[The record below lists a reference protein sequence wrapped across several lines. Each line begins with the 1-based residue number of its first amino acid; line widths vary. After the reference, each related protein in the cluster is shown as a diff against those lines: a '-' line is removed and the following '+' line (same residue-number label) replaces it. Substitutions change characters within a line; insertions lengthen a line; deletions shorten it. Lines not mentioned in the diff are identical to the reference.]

1 MKSHPTMAA
10 LLALAL
16 APAAAR
22 GASAELNV
30 VKAVQVQAQ
39 GAGAR
44 VVISG
49 TRAPTFTVFRLSDPA
64 RLIVDLAGADVSAVR
79 GPRDGAGPVSGVA
92 ISQFSDERAALGRVV
107 VAMAESSR
115 YDVRAAGNDV
125 VVAIQGGPA
134 EAGDGAAA
142 RAEASTGEG
151 APGSEEKGAG
161 ASQAAAAPEKVPAS
175 SKLLGAQGEK
185 DVVASRR
192 DEKVAQHPGHRLTGA
207 SVARRGAGAV
217 VTLSADGEV
226 GTFEE
231 VELEKPP
238 RLALDLYGFEKGLR
252 PQKAPPGTL
261 LKELRF
267 GKHDDKI
274 RVVIEALGDKM
285 PAYAVARTA
294 AGLEVSLTPSAAGK
308 PVASAQKPGPA
319 AIASAQVEI
328 RDPAAPKPMVAA
340 PQAKPEKRARLV
352 SVRDVTFRGDE
363 QQGRVVVAVPRGTDY
378 RVTRPD
384 PRTAVLT
391 LSGAS
396 IPKRLERS
404 LDTSAFGGPVK
415 MVSSFAA
422 PGQPDVVQVVA
433 TLDRDAADQVGFDA
447 SGQLAWEFSAK
458 ARGRAAAEMT
468 LDGRRLSLQEE
479 SAEAAPRTGGFSA
492 EAPGYAASAAPR
504 RARYVGRRVSF
515 EFKDIDIHNLLRIIS
530 EVSKKNVIVAD
541 NVSGKVTIRLRNVP
555 WDQALDLILKSK
567 GLDKE
572 EMGNILRIAPAKELE
587 EERRLAAER
596 AKSAHALEPLKVR
609 LIPVNYAT
617 AAEVSTKVKDLLS
630 DRGSMSVDARTN
642 VIIVKDTADA
652 LARAEGLVRRLDTQ
666 TPQVLIEGRI
676 VEANTNFS
684 RDFGIQWGGNVN
696 LSPTSGNPTGLT
708 FPSVVRVAGGSTGD
722 SSGGTADTP
731 NFAVNL
737 PAAVGTGAGGALGF
751 VFGSA
756 GGAVGLNLRLSAM
769 ESHGQIKTISA
780 PKITTLDN
788 NPATIAQGV
797 SIPYSQTSGFGAST
811 TFMEA
816 KLELKVTP
824 HVTAD
829 GSVLLQ
835 ISATNNQPNAGVT
848 GASGQPSI
856 SKKEAQTQVLVK
868 DGDTTVIGGIYTR
881 STSLAEASVPVL
893 SKIPVLGWL
902 FKKQSENDS
911 RTELLIF
918 ITPRIVNRSQ
928 VVAAGEGSP

>member
-1 MKSHPTMAA
+1 MKSHLTMAA

-16 APAAAR
+16 APSAAR
-22 GASAELNV
+22 GANAELNV

-39 GAGAR
+39 GSGAR

-107 VAMAESSR
+107 VALADSAH

-125 VVAIQGGPA
+125 VVAVMGGSEGAAPEAPAA
-134 EAGDGAAA
+134 EAAKVESAPTKDQD
-142 RAEASTGEG
+142 AEAPRT
-151 APGSEEKGAG
+151 
-161 ASQAAAAPEKVPAS
+161 ASVAAPEKAPAPKPLAAS
-175 SKLLGAQGEK
+175 GER
-185 DVVASRR
+185 DVVSSRR
-192 DEKVAQHPGHRLTGA
+192 DEKAVERPAHRLTSV
-207 SVARRGAGAV
+207 SVARRGVGAV
-217 VTLSADGEV
+217 VALAADGEV

-231 VELEKPP
+231 VELENPP
-238 RLALDLYGFEKGLR
+238 RLALDLFGFEKGLR

-267 GKHDDKI
+267 GKHDDKV
-274 RVVIEALGDKM
+274 RVVLEALGEKM
-285 PAYAVARTA
+285 PAYAVARTHG
-294 AGLEVSLTPSAAGK
+294 GLEVTLAPAAAK
-308 PVASAQKPGPA
+308 PVA
-319 AIASAQVEI
+319 
-328 RDPAAPKPMVAA
+328 AAPLKPAPPAVAA
-340 PQAKPEKRARLV
+340 KAEPQEPARPVAAAPAPKPEKRARLV
-352 SVRDVTFRGDE
+352 SVRDVTFKGDE
-363 QQGRVVVAVPRGTDY
+363 QQGRVVVGVPRGVDY

-384 PRTAVLT
+384 PHTAVLT
-391 LSGAS
+391 LSGAA

-415 MVSSFAA
+415 MVSSFTA
-422 PGQPDVVQVVA
+422 PGQPDAVQIVA
-433 TLDRDAADQVGFDA
+433 TLDRDAADAVGFDA
-447 SGQLAWEFSAK
+447 SGQLSWQFSDK
-458 ARGRAAAEMT
+458 SRGGAAAEMT
-468 LDGRRLSLQEE
+468 LDGRKVALQDE
-479 SAEAAPRTGGFSA
+479 SAESAPRAGGFSA
-492 EAPGYAASAAPR
+492 EAPAYAASAAPR
-504 RARYVGRRVSF
+504 KSHYVGRRVSF
-515 EFKDIDIHNLLRIIS
+515 EFKDIDVHNLLRIIA
-530 EVSKKNVIVAD
+530 EVSKKNIIVAD

-555 WDQALDLILKSK
+555 WDQALELILKSK

-587 EERRLAAER
+587 EERHMAAER

-617 AAEVSTKVKDLLS
+617 AADVSGKVKDLLS
-630 DRGSMSVDARTN
+630 DRGSMSVDTRTN
-642 VIIVKDTADA
+642 VIIVKDTVDA

-676 VEANTNFS
+676 VEANTNFA

-696 LSPTSGNPTGLT
+696 MSPSTGNPTGLS
-708 FPSVVRVAGGSTGD
+708 FPSVVRVAGGSSAD
-722 SSGGTADTP
+722 SNGGTADTP

-737 PAAVGTGAGGALGF
+737 PAATGTGAGGALGF
-751 VFGSA
+751 MFGSA
-756 GGAVGLNLRLSAM
+756 SGAVALNLRLSAM
-769 ESHGQIKTISA
+769 ESNGQVKTISA

-788 NPATIAQGV
+788 HAATIGQGV
-797 SIPYSQTSGFGAST
+797 SIPFSQTSAGGVNT
-811 TFMEA
+811 TFIEA

-829 GSVLLQ
+829 GSVLLL
-835 ISATNNQPNAGVT
+835 INATNNQPNAGIT
-848 GASGQPSI
+848 GANGQPSI

-881 STSLAEASVPVL
+881 SSSLSEAAVPVL
-893 SKIPVLGWL
+893 SRIPVLGWL
-902 FKKQSENDS
+902 FKKQSESDS

-928 VVAAGEGSP
+928 VVAAGESSP